1 MEKEQKT
8 GNRLIKKRKK
18 QYPFWMEV
26 HTLQILRDYCD
37 EIGIY
42 VSQYVRQS
50 IREKMKRDGLKI
62 K

>member
-1 MEKEQKT
+1 
-8 GNRLIKKRKK
+8 
-18 QYPFWMEV
+18 MEV